1 MATIYHEKFEVSAQS
16 TQHSVGGRSYCND
29 YLHGLL
35 DRGILLAG
43 VSQLR
48 EHHYVER
55 LDAPFHVLLCCQE
68 GHGHVLEGDTR
79 RPLGPGQLVVLPA
92 HRHGGF
98 VLGSPYWRLAWLV
111 LDDVAAWDFLKQ
123 PQALWAQAQAA
134 ESLYLSIACLHQEV
148 QLGQRG
154 HTQGA
159 LQLMLDTLQREMTA
173 LQAARRPTRAQQ
185 LGALLEKIYL
195 NPATCWTVPMLA
207 GQLGMSQTTLTRLCQ
222 QQHRATP
229 QQLIIAERMKR
240 AYAWL
245 QTGYGNVTEVATA
258 CGYEEVASFSRRFA
272 QHFGLPPG
280 QIEPRYAPGAG

>member
-16 TQHSVGGRSYCND
+16 IQQSVGGRSYCGD

-68 GHGHVLEGDTR
+68 GEGYVLEGDTR
-79 RPLGPGQLVVLPA
+79 HRMGPGQLVVLPA

-98 VLGSPYWRLAWLV
+98 VLASAYWRLAWLV

-123 PQALWAQAQAA
+123 PQATWAQALAA
-134 ESLYLSIACLHQEV
+134 ESLYLSIACLYQEV
-148 QLGQRG
+148 QLGRSG

-159 LQLMLDTLQREMTA
+159 MQLVLDAVQREMTA
-173 LQAARRPTRAQQ
+173 LQACRRPTREQQ
-185 LGALLEKIYL
+185 LGALLEKVYL
-195 NPATCWTVPMLA
+195 NPASHWSVPQLA
-207 GQLGMSQTTLTRLCQ
+207 QQLGMSQATLTRLCQ
-222 QQHRATP
+222 QQHNATP

-245 QTGYGNVTEVATA
+245 QTGYGSVTDVAAA
-258 CGYEEVASFSRRFA
+258 CGYAEVASFSRRFTR
-272 QHFGLPPG
+272 HFGLPPG